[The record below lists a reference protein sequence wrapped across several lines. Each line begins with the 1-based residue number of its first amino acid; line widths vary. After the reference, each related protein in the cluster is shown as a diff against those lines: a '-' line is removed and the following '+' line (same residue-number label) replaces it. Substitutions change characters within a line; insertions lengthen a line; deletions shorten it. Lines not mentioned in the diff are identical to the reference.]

1 LGECLQDFKTGGYH
15 FGPDAIRG
23 DGGNRILSHFNSRNK
38 FADVIS
44 PNGLASSSLSSL
56 RAKIFSKR
64 RLSPFMCILRD
75 ANFARR
81 KQKMVQ
87 DISAAFRRPANRGN
101 MADTPLEPAVA
112 QRARKRIAW
121 RLLPFLFLLYM
132 IAFLDRMNVSAA
144 ALQMPHDLGFNDK
157 VVGLGAGMFFI
168 GYMVL
173 EIPGALIAERWSARR
188 WIARIMISWGIIT
201 ALMAFI
207 HTAREF
213 YLVRFLVGAAEA
225 GFFPAVIVYVSHWFR
240 NEDRAKAIAVFY
252 AASPLSYVVG
262 SPLAGLLL
270 GISWLGLRGWRWLFI
285 LEGIP
290 AVVFGVI
297 TIFYLTDWP
306 RDAKW
311 LLPAERDWIN
321 GQLENEKR
329 AKQKIRS
336 YTIWQ
341 AFAQRDVILLTL
353 AYFCATTG
361 GYGVAFW
368 LPSILKRLSG
378 QSDMRIT
385 LFAALPYLA
394 GFLAQQLNGW
404 HSDRTLERRWHAAV
418 SIFLCG
424 VSLLLAVIYGSSL
437 AIAVTLFCLVG
448 ASYYSFHPC
457 FWAVPTAFLSESAAA
472 ASIGL
477 INSVGNLGGFFGPM
491 MMGYLVNRT
500 HSFTAGLLYL
510 VGSLCLSGIL
520 MLVVGA
526 GRRSLPRAGQ
536 AATS

>member
-1 LGECLQDFKTGGYH
+1 
-15 FGPDAIRG
+15 
-23 DGGNRILSHFNSRNK
+23 
-38 FADVIS
+38 
-44 PNGLASSSLSSL
+44 
-56 RAKIFSKR
+56 
-64 RLSPFMCILRD
+64 
-75 ANFARR
+75 
-81 KQKMVQ
+81 
-87 DISAAFRRPANRGN
+87 
-101 MADTPLEPAVA
+101 MAEPMLDSTVA
-112 QRARKRIAW
+112 QRAQNRIAW

-132 IAFLDRMNVSAA
+132 IAFLDRMNISAA
-144 ALQMPHDLGFNDK
+144 ALEMPHDLGFNDK

-168 GYMVL
+168 GYVVL
-173 EIPGALIAERWSARR
+173 EIPGALIAERWSARK

-207 HTAREF
+207 HSAREF
-213 YLVRFLVGAAEA
+213 YLVRFFVGAAEA
-225 GFFPAVIVYVSHWFR
+225 GFFPAVIVYISHWFR
-240 NEDRAKAIAVFY
+240 YRDRAKAIAVFY

-270 GISWLGLRGWRWLFI
+270 GITWFGLRGWRWLFI
-285 LEGIP
+285 LEGVP
-290 AVVFGVI
+290 AVVFGLI
-297 TIFYLTDWP
+297 TISHLTDWP
-306 RDAKW
+306 REAKW
-311 LLPAERDWIN
+311 LPPDERDWISS
-321 GQLENEKR
+321 QIENEKQ
-329 AKQKIRS
+329 AKQKVRS
-336 YTIWQ
+336 YTILQ

-353 AYFCATTG
+353 CYFCATTG

-378 QSDMRIT
+378 QSDMRVT

-394 GFLAQQLNGW
+394 GFFVQQLNGW

-437 AIAVTLFCLVG
+437 AMAVALFCLVG
-448 ASYYSFHPC
+448 AGYYSFHPC

-500 HSFTAGLLYL
+500 HSFRAGLLYL
-510 VGSLCLSGIL
+510 VGSLCLSGVL
-520 MLVVGA
+520 MLAVGA
-526 GRRSLPRAGQ
+526 GRQPSPHRGEIPAI
-536 AATS
+536 

>member
-1 LGECLQDFKTGGYH
+1 VCHSAQ
-15 FGPDAIRG
+15 
-23 DGGNRILSHFNSRNK
+23 
-38 FADVIS
+38 
-44 PNGLASSSLSSL
+44 
-56 RAKIFSKR
+56 
-64 RLSPFMCILRD
+64 ILR
-75 ANFARR
+75 RE

-87 DISAAFRRPANRGN
+87 DTSAALCELANRGK
-101 MADTPLEPAVA
+101 MDVTLTVPAVA

-121 RLLPFLFLLYM
+121 RLLPFLFLLYI

-144 ALQMPHDLGFNDK
+144 ALQMPGDLGFNDK
-157 VVGLGAGMFFI
+157 VVGLGAGIFFI
-168 GYMVL
+168 GYLVL

-225 GFFPAVIVYVSHWFR
+225 GFLPAVMVYVSHWFR
-240 NEDRAKAIAVFY
+240 YQDRAKAIAVFY
-252 AASPLSYVVG
+252 AANPLSYVMG

-270 GISWLGLRGWRWLFI
+270 GITWLGLRGWRWLFI

-306 RDAKW
+306 RAATW
-311 LLPAERDWIN
+311 LRADERDWIN
-321 GQLENEKR
+321 TELEKEKLT
-329 AKQKIRS
+329 KQRVRS

-341 AFAQRDVILLTL
+341 AFSQRDVILLTL
-353 AYFCATTG
+353 SYFCATTG
-361 GYGVAFW
+361 GYGISFW

-378 QSDMRIT
+378 QSDIRVT

-394 GFLAQQLNGW
+394 GFVMQQLNSW
-404 HSDRTLERRWHAAV
+404 HSDRTCERRWHAATP
-418 SIFLCG
+418 IFLAG
-424 VSLLLAVIYGSSL
+424 VILLLTVIFSSNVALAV
-437 AIAVTLFCLVG
+437 VLFTLVG
-448 ASYYSFHPC
+448 ACYFAFHPC

-477 INSVGNLGGFFGPM
+477 INSLGNLGGFVGPL
-491 MMGYLVNRT
+491 MMGYLVHRT

-510 VGSLCLSGIL
+510 VGSLCLSAIL
-520 MLVVGA
+520 MLAVGA
-526 GRRSLPRAGQ
+526 GRRSLPQPSEAV
-536 AATS
+536 AS